1 MLQIE
6 SPSKASNKF
15 ALFNLG
21 FRPFFLLA
29 TGFGA
34 LSMLIWLSIYV
45 HGNQSLLNSKLPSTW
60 WHAHEMVFAY
70 AIAVIAG
77 FLLTAVG
84 NWTNL
89 PMPKG
94 RSLMGLV
101 ALWLIARILPFTHFE
116 QAINLMALTDL
127 LFMLSL
133 ATAIFIPIYRTK
145 QWNQMPIVL
154 KVLLMAAS
162 NMLFYAA
169 LLDYIPMEMVYW
181 GLYSGFYLVISLI
194 MMMGRRVIPFFIER
208 GVPNA
213 PIQLTN
219 RRWLDLSSLFLF
231 LAFMIVEV
239 FTPYST
245 ISELLA
251 AALFVLHAIRLWD
264 WYDHGI
270 WRKAMLWVLY
280 VGYSFIVLGFALKA
294 LTSLLGFTPWIA
306 IHAFAAG
313 GIGMITTGMMARVA
327 LGHTGHNVQ
336 QPPKSI
342 KYIFALILLGAF
354 IRVVF
359 PLVISVEYYSLIIG
373 AAQLF
378 WVLGFSL
385 FVVVYAPI
393 LSKPRIDQPFG

>member
-6 SPSKASNKF
+6 SPSKAPKSF

-34 LSMLIWLSIYV
+34 FSMLVWMAIYV
-45 HGNQSLLNSKLPSTW
+45 HGNQSLLNSKLPSMW

-70 AIAVIAG
+70 AIAVISG

-84 NWTNL
+84 NWTSL

-94 RSLMGLV
+94 RALMGLV
-101 ALWLIARILPFTHFE
+101 ALWLAARILPFTHFE
-116 QAINLMALTDL
+116 QSINLMALTDL

-145 QWNQMPIVL
+145 QWTQMPIVL

-162 NMLFYAA
+162 NTLFYAA
-169 LLDYIPMEMVYW
+169 LLGYVPMEMVYW
-181 GLYSGFYLVISLI
+181 GLYSGFYLVVSLI

-219 RRWLDLSSLFLF
+219 RKWLDISSLFLF

-239 FTPYST
+239 FTAYST
-245 ISELLA
+245 VSELIA

-280 VGYSFIVLGFALKA
+280 VGYSFVVLGFALKA
-294 LTSLLGFTPWIA
+294 VTSLLGLSPWIA
-306 IHAFAAG
+306 VHAFAAG

-336 QPPKSI
+336 QPPKTI
-342 KYIFALILLGAF
+342 QYIFALILLGAF
-354 IRVVF
+354 IRVIL
-359 PLVISVEYYSLIIG
+359 PMITPYEYYSLVIG
-373 AAQLF
+373 ASQLC
-378 WVLGFSL
+378 WVIGFSL
-385 FVVVYAPI
+385 FVAIYAPI